1 MLRKKL
7 VLLLIIFS
15 VFILSC
21 ERRKINTS
29 SKLPVDNP
37 SYVIKDR
44 LVVGLDDY
52 FPPLGFRGNDNEIRG
67 FEIDI
72 VKEIAKRL
80 NVDLILQPIH
90 WDLKEYEL
98 NKGNID
104 IVWSGLSMDS
114 ERGRN
119 MLLSEPYMSSK
130 MVIVVRVDSVIKYKA
145 GLKGKVIGVQTAS
158 SALKAIQSDRL
169 SKETSQI
176 VEYPNNIM
184 AFGDL
189 KDKIVD
195 AVVVDEVF
203 ATYVIHKMD
212 NDDFMILRESIGNN
226 IYAVGF
232 RKNDYKL
239 RNKIMTTFNNML
251 KDGTAKKISDKW
263 FGKDVFIKR

>member
-7 VLLLIIFS
+7 ILLLVAFS
-15 VFILSC
+15 VFILNC
-21 ERRKINTS
+21 ERRKINTN

-37 SYVIKDR
+37 SYVLKDR

-52 FPPLGFRGNDNEIRG
+52 FPPLGFRGKDNQIRG
-67 FEIDI
+67 FEVDI

-80 NVDLILQPIH
+80 NVDLILQPIN
-90 WDLKEYEL
+90 WDLKEFEL
-98 NKGNID
+98 KRGTVDVI
-104 IVWSGLSMDS
+104 WSGLSLDK
-114 ERGRN
+114 ERGEN

-158 SALKAIQSDRL
+158 SALKAMQSDKL

-189 KDKIVD
+189 KDKVVD
-195 AVVVDEVF
+195 AVIVDEVF
-203 ATYVIHKMD
+203 ANYVVHEMGNK
-212 NDDFMILRESIGNN
+212 DFLILKESIGNN
-226 IYAVGF
+226 VYVVGF

-239 RNKIMTTFNNML
+239 RNKIMSTFNGMI
-251 KDGTAKKISDKW
+251 KDGTAERISNTWFDKN
-263 FGKDVFIKR
+263 VFMKR

>member
-7 VLLLIIFS
+7 ILLLIVFS

-52 FPPLGFRGNDNEIRG
+52 FPPLGFRGKDNQIRG
-67 FEIDI
+67 FEVDI

-90 WDLKEYEL
+90 WEMKEFELKR
-98 NKGNID
+98 GTID
-104 IVWSGLSMDS
+104 VIWSGLSIDK
-114 ERGRN
+114 ERAEN

-145 GLKGKVIGVQTAS
+145 GLKGKVVGVQTAS
-158 SALKAIQSDRL
+158 SALKAIQGDKL
-169 SKETSQI
+169 SKETSQVI
-176 VEYPNNIM
+176 EFPNNIM

-189 KDKIVD
+189 KNKLID
-195 AVVVDEVF
+195 AVIVDEVF
-203 ATYVIHKMD
+203 ANYVIHKMG
-212 NDDFMILRESIGNN
+212 NKDFMILRESIGNN
-226 IYAVGF
+226 VYAVGF

-239 RNKIMTTFNNML
+239 RNQIMSTFNSMI
-251 KDGTAKKISDKW
+251 KDGTAEKISDKW
-263 FGKDVFIKR
+263 FGKNVFMKR